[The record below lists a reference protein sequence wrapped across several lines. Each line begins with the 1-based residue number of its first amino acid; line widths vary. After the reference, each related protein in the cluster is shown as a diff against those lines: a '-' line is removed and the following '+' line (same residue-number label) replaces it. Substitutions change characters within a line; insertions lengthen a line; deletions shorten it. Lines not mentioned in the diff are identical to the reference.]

1 MDMMMMTQMTLL
13 QQQISGST
21 RAIPPVSAPAP
32 PALVIANTD
41 AVTAARPRQL
51 NIPEISLD
59 QFCTR
64 YRIAEKD
71 RARLEK
77 MEFHPGDPLDDLGP
91 DEWKDFGGF
100 PQLSWSRIKA
110 KNQEFISHVEQGVWN
125 V

>member
-1 MDMMMMTQMTLL
+1 MMTQMTLL

-21 RAIPPVSAPAP
+21 RAIALAAVPPAP
-32 PALVIANTD
+32 VLPNTD
-41 AVTAARPRQL
+41 TVTAAHPRQL

-64 YRIAEKD
+64 YRIEEKD
-71 RARLEK
+71 RVRLEK

-110 KNQEFISHVEQGVWN
+110 KNQEFISHVEQGLWN